1 MTAQKATTG
10 NDTLLYTASSI
21 NAGAGTDTIQLRSG
35 ETVSGATLAENLKN
49 VEVLDL
55 SVNGANNITSLT
67 ASHVLTMTDAAHT
80 LKING
85 TAEDTVELGLG
96 WTQCNQ

>member
-1 MTAQKATTG
+1 GTQIGVEAWTVESGAGNSESAHVFTNITVNMTAQKATTG

-35 ETVSGATLAENLKN
+35 ETVSGATLAANLKN

-55 SVNGANNITSLT
+55 S
-67 ASHVLTMTDAAHT
+67 
-80 LKING
+80 
-85 TAEDTVELGLG
+85 
-96 WTQCNQ
+96 